1 MMWLAGTV
9 LVTTKS
15 LHKCPIRKPRFRR
28 RPDVFFFK
36 TLRKNSFLITT
47 QPHLHSFLPIRIFVT
62 PPRLEPTKWQVITN
76 KRPFR
81 STMLRYG
88 VTATF
93 SFDPKNVLGKMSF
106 LNMVSVLLNSNVPPL
121 TQPFPKQMTS

>member
-15 LHKCPIRKPRFRR
+15 LHKCPIRKPRIRR
-28 RPDVFFFK
+28 CRDVFIQNITQKFRFCHNATSS
-36 TLRKNSFLITT
+36 TLISSYKNLSR
-47 QPHLHSFLPIRIFVT
+47 LHS
-62 PPRLEPTKWQVITN
+62 TKWQVIPN